1 MAENS
6 VGAPRGRWLARCLMT
21 GIAVAMV
28 GIAYVLSIGPV
39 YYCWARW
46 DTNMANHEI
55 LERFYSPVL
64 KSGPPWLRRQV
75 VDYRDV
81 ARLAG
86 HHGDSNRHE

>member
-1 MAENS
+1 MVEDS
-6 VGAPRGRWLARCLMT
+6 VTAPRGRWFARCLMAV
-21 GIAVAMV
+21 IAVAMV

-64 KSGPPWLRRQV
+64 ESGPAWLRRQLI
-75 VDYRDV
+75 DYREV

-86 HHGDSNRHE
+86 YRGEAIRKE